1 MVIEQSP
8 PAPPIVFIVD
18 DERTTADFIAFA
30 CEPQGWPT
38 EHFSSAEEFMASDF
52 RTKQGCVVLDL
63 RLPGLSGLDFQIW
76 LRTAAPSMPVIL
88 ISGYADVTTA
98 VAGMRNGALT
108 LLQKPFRQSQIT
120 TVIKEAMSIVSLR
133 AAASAIQAHYAQL
146 VAALTRSEIETAE
159 LIVSGRSN
167 KQIAATQGLS
177 LRGIEDRRSR
187 LMKHFGTRSL
197 AEFVSVV
204 RAALTST

>member
-1 MVIEQSP
+1 MVMEQTPSATP
-8 PAPPIVFIVD
+8 TVFIVD
-18 DERTTADFIAFA
+18 DEHSTADFISQA
-30 CEPQGWPT
+30 CELQGWPS
-38 EHFSSAEEFMASDF
+38 EHFASAEAFMATDF
-52 RTKQGCVVLDL
+52 RNRQGCMVLDL
-63 RLPGLSGLDFQIW
+63 RLPGLSGLEFQVW
-76 LRTAAPSMPVIL
+76 LRGALPAMPVIL
-88 ISGYADVTTA
+88 ISGFADVATA
-98 VAGMRNGALT
+98 VTGMRNGALT
-108 LLQKPFRQSQIT
+108 LLQKPFGQPQIT
-120 TVIKEAMSIVSLR
+120 MAIKEAMSIIALR
-133 AAASAIQAHYAQL
+133 AEASAIQARYAQL

-204 RAALTST
+204 KAALTST